1 MQTTEPN
8 TKRMTRQRQVVL
20 EELRRVCNHPTADEL
35 FHQVRRRLPQ
45 ISLATV
51 YRNLDVLA
59 REGSVRRLDAGS
71 GPARYDGDLAPHY
84 HVRCEACGHLEDMHE
99 PVLATPE
106 LPQATEGGYQF
117 TGVRLE
123 LLGICPACQ
132 TAARGAGGAG

>member
-1 MQTTEPN
+1 MKTMQSHP
-8 TKRMTRQRQVVL
+8 KRMTRQRQVVL

-84 HVRCEACGHLEDMHE
+84 HVRCESCGHLEDMHASE
-99 PVLATPE
+99 LGPLE
-106 LPQATEGGYQF
+106 LPAATEGGFRF
-117 TGVRLE
+117 TGLRLE

-132 TAARGAGGAG
+132 TAGRGAGGAA